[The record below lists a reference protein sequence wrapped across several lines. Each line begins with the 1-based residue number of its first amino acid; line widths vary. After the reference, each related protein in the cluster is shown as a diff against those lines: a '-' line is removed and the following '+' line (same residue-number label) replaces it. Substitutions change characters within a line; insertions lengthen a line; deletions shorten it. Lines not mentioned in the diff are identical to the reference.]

1 MYVGVSFAGASPHSL
16 ELKMNT
22 ELTIMQFIEDVEKI
36 LYSLKS

>member
-1 MYVGVSFAGASPHSL
+1 MYAGVGFAGTFPDSL

-22 ELTIMQFIEDVEKI
+22 ELTIIQFVEDVDTI

>member
-1 MYVGVSFAGASPHSL
+1 MYAGVGFAGTFSDSL

-22 ELTIMQFIEDVEKI
+22 ELTIIQFIEDVETI